1 MAEQDRLPAGFMDEM
16 IESFSYARA
25 MSANQADRKSW
36 QSSPMR
42 VAAMENEMALA
53 EDEIG

>member
-25 MSANQADRKSW
+25 MSANQADRKNW

-42 VAAMENEMALA
+42 IAAMDNDMAIA
-53 EDEIG
+53 EEEIG